1 MDKDKIIAVIKEK
14 VKLPDGVAEKAAG
27 LLDGKNLASGG
38 GADKNSIVKMLVS
51 KLKISEDIANKIY
64 DAVAGALA
72 SGAVNGVIDKVKGI
86 FNKK

>member
-1 MDKDKIIAVIKEK
+1 MDKDQIIAAIKDK

-27 LLDGKNLASGG
+27 LLDGKNLGKGG
-38 GADKNSIVKMLVS
+38 FDKDSVVKLLTE
-51 KLKISEDIANKIY
+51 KLKIGEDVAKKIY